1 MAGIE
6 TMLLDS
12 LNASAQAG
20 NAAGAERT
28 QLSNILQQMGVLN
41 TGNAAAVDAKTAGT
55 NVVEGQMLS
64 GAQAAQDAT
73 RTFARAAGSD
83 ITSPEQIL
91 VGLGEELRANLQ
103 TAKQAQAS
111 IQAKE
116 SARIIDDPLGWL
128 KGQLTIKQDYQA
140 YNQAAEKANL
150 ASQSIS
156 SLTRATDE
164 VGRTQDGL
172 AVKITDASRAAAA
185 EVRIAEG
192 TAAKMAAER
201 GHLKDEMVISS
212 AIQNTAAAQAQEA
225 QRQLGMVMT
234 QAQFQLEQERMAMT
248 REQYSWERAQKTLAN
263 KKATDAEATK
273 QQLLRQYNIGANA
286 LGLPGENNFDLL
298 MARAELGGTDKVR
311 ISAAMEA
318 GGNSLAAGS
327 TRVSASPAGATS
339 MLLKGVYPQGNDPAF
354 SSMKKYLKDTWDNTP
369 AADGKEAT
377 KVANMNAQV
386 KADVERYSKNAVA
399 TGSFYAPP
407 PLANIVAT
415 RSVQASPLYQKVLA
429 TAGKDLTTAAP
440 TPIVKLAFAAV
451 ESGTLTLDQAAR
463 GLNEF
468 FGQAVNINNT
478 TKRFA
483 QIGVPAQIGFNV
495 KPDIYGTDIK
505 ADLTDYSST
514 LRLFAT
520 MKSRE
525 VFKQIQGGGLNLP
538 AAL

>member
-1 MAGIE
+1 MANFE

-41 TGNAAAVDAKTAGT
+41 TGNVAAVDAKTAGT

-103 TAKQAQAS
+103 AAKQAQAS

-128 KGQLTIKQDYQA
+128 KGQLTLKQDYQA
-140 YNQAAEKANL
+140 YNNAAEQANL

-164 VGRTQDGL
+164 VGKTQEGL

-185 EVRIAEG
+185 DVRIAEG
-192 TAAKMAAER
+192 TAAKLAAER
-201 GHLKDEMVISS
+201 GHLKDELAIAS
-212 AIQNTAAAQAQEA
+212 AIQNTSAAQAQEA
-225 QRQLGMVMT
+225 QRQLNMVMT
-234 QAQFQLEQERMAMT
+234 QAQFNLEQERMAMS
-248 REQYSWERAQKTLAN
+248 REQFSWDKQQKALAN
-263 KKATDAEATK
+263 KTKESADAAK
-273 QQLLRQYNIGANA
+273 VSLLEQYNIGAAA
-286 LGLPGENNFDLL
+286 LGLPRETNFDLL
-298 MARAELGGTDKVR
+298 MARADLGGTDKVR

-318 GGNSLAAGS
+318 GGNSLAAGA

-339 MLLKGVYPQGNDPAF
+339 MLLKGVYPQGNDAAF
-354 SSMKKYLKDTWDNTP
+354 APMKKYLKDTWDNAP
-369 AADGKEAT
+369 SPEGKESS

-386 KADVERYSKNAVA
+386 KADVERYTKNAVA

-415 RSVQASPLYQKVLA
+415 RSVQATPLYQKVLA

-440 TPIVKLAFAAV
+440 TPVVKLAFAAV
-451 ESGTLTLDQAAR
+451 EAGTLTLDQATR

-483 QIGVPAQIGFNV
+483 QIGMPAQIGFHV

-505 ADLTDYSST
+505 VDLTDYSST

-525 VFKQIQGGGLNLP
+525 TFRQIQGGGLNLP